1 MHKPLGLT
9 LPIAVAL
16 LLTPFARAQQQGP
29 ATLVGPETPQGTLA
43 AQIRLQGFPCERPLD
58 AVRDSQLS
66 KPDRAVWVLKCNN
79 ATYRI
84 SRSGHMAAKVEIL
97 PSE

>member
-1 MHKPLGLT
+1 MHRPLGLM
-9 LPIAVAL
+9 LLIVVAL
-16 LLTPFARAQQQGP
+16 LLTPFARAQQQAP
-29 ATLVGPETPQGTLA
+29 ATLVGSETPQGTLA
-43 AQIRLQGFPCERPLD
+43 AQIRLQGFSCERPLD

-84 SRSGHMAAKVEIL
+84 SRSGDMAAKVETL
-97 PSE
+97 PTE